1 MGPSRLVAA
10 LLVALAVVV
19 HAPTLGHRF
28 LVDDGVQIFKNRA
41 VTAGAPFAG
50 YFLDRDTTSSRAD
63 YNTRI
68 YRPLRN
74 LAFRAVVI
82 AGGVRPIAF
91 GIANIALYAAAALLV
106 LALFTRVTND
116 ARAAA
121 WATALWI
128 VLPVHVE
135 AVAYASALGD
145 LLSLALE

>member
-68 YRPLRN
+68 YRPL
-74 LAFRAVVI
+74 
-82 AGGVRPIAF
+82 
-91 GIANIALYAAAALLV
+91 
-106 LALFTRVTND
+106 
-116 ARAAA
+116 
-121 WATALWI
+121 
-128 VLPVHVE
+128 
-135 AVAYASALGD
+135 
-145 LLSLALE
+145 